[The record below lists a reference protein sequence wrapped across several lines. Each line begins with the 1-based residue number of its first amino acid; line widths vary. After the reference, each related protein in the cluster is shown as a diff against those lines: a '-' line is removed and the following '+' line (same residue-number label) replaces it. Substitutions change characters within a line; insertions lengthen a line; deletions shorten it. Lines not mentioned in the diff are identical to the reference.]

1 MFTGTNSHQNQNST
15 WMELYIVKKL
25 CQKLGYKIEN
35 DSVLGK
41 YTKVAITFF
50 QNHYYE
56 VIK

>member
-1 MFTGTNSHQNQNST
+1 
-15 WMELYIVKKL
+15 MELYIVKKL